1 MIIGFD
7 AKRAF
12 NNFTGLGNYSRTLI
26 ETLAKYYPENEY
38 HLFTPKKIDH
48 PRLDFIQSY
57 PSVSVHFPTGF
68 MRRIHP
74 LWRSYFIAN
83 DISREKIDIFHGLSH
98 ELPLKIPKNVKTVVT
113 IHDLIHEHYPQ
124 FYPIID
130 RKIYSW
136 KFKSACEKA
145 DVVVAISEATKQD
158 IMHFYKIEESKI
170 KVIYQSCHPQFY
182 TSVLPISAQNDN
194 DFHLPNSTRSDND
207 PLSILNKNKHNL
219 PKNYVLYVGTVNE
232 RKNLLGLV
240 KSLQIIDNQLD
251 IKLVVIGD
259 GGDYLKKVK
268 NYVLEN
274 HLESSV
280 LFLSNIPFSDF
291 PNIYRGAKALVLP
304 SFQEGFGIPIIEA
317 LWSSCPVITSEGG
330 CFPEA
335 GGPDS
340 IYINPHDSEAIAHAI
355 ERVVTDASL
364 RERMILRGGEYVRKF
379 HEQRIGEEW
388 ERLYRNL

>member
-48 PRLDFIQSY
+48 PRLDFIHSY
-57 PSVSVHFPTGF
+57 PSVSVHFPTDF
-68 MRRIHP
+68 MRMIHP

-98 ELPLKIPKNVKTVVT
+98 ELPLKLPKNIKTVVT

-124 FYPIID
+124 FYPFID
-130 RKIYSW
+130 RKIYSR
-136 KFKSACEKA
+136 KFKSACKKA

-182 TSVLPISAQNDN
+182 APNLSTSA
-194 DFHLPNSTRSDND
+194 RSDNT

-219 PKNYVLYVGTVNE
+219 PENYVLYVGTVNE

-240 KSLQIIDNQLD
+240 KSLQLVDNQLD

-317 LWSSCPVITSEGG
+317 LWSGCPVITSEGG

-340 IYINPHDSEAIAHAI
+340 IYINPHDLEAIAHAI
-355 ERVVTDASL
+355 ERVVTDVSL
-364 RERMILRGGEYVRKF
+364 RERMILRGGEYVQKF
-379 HEQRIGEEW
+379 HEKQIGEEW
-388 ERLYRNL
+388 ERLYKSLLG

>member
-57 PSVSVHFPTGF
+57 PSVSVHSPTGF
-68 MRRIHP
+68 MRKIHP

-83 DISREKIDIFHGLSH
+83 DILREKIDIFHGLSH
-98 ELPLKIPKNVKTVVT
+98 ELPLKMPKNVKMVVT

-124 FYPIID
+124 FYPFVD

-136 KFKSACEKA
+136 KFKSACIKA

-182 TSVLPISAQNDN
+182 APFLLRSAY
-194 DFHLPNSTRSDND
+194 SDND
-207 PLSILNKNKHNL
+207 PLSILDKNKHNL

-240 KSLQIIDNQLD
+240 KALQIIDNQLD

-268 NYVLEN
+268 NYVLESGM
-274 HLESSV
+274 ESRV
-280 LFLSNIPFSDF
+280 LFLTNIPFSDF
-291 PNIYRGAKALVLP
+291 PTIYRQAKALVLP

-317 LWSSCPVITSEGG
+317 LWSGCPVITSEGG

-340 IYINPHDSEAIAHAI
+340 MYINPHDSEAIAHAI
-355 ERVVTDASL
+355 ERVVMDASL
-364 RERMILRGGEYVRKF
+364 HERMILSGREYVQKF

-388 ERLYRNL
+388 ERLYRSL